1 MPPLPTDLR
10 SQLESTVIAA
20 RTVAEEA
27 AAAALTTLAVSRDD
41 PFPAMNEEQRRLRRA
56 LRARARQLGA
66 GVLADGMDALR
77 HEIAYAQWHRMLF
90 ARFLADNHLLMH
102 PDGVAVTL
110 DDCRELAAEEGAADG
125 WELAARYASLM
136 LPGLFTAAD
145 PTVQVRLAPEHRHAL
160 EQLLQNLPTH
170 VFIADDSLGWVYQF
184 WQSKQKKL
192 VNQRGDKIDAASLG
206 PVTQLFTEDYMV
218 QFLLHNTL
226 GAWWA
231 AHHPESALVK
241 TFTYLRREDSRE
253 IGDWRLEIGAES
265 PISNLYSPIST
276 LQSPISNLT
285 LLDPFGG
292 SGHFMVAA
300 FELLVPMRM
309 EEEWLDAER
318 AVRAVIRD
326 NLFLLDIDPRCCQMA
341 TFNLLLAAWKRIG
354 YRRDLPVP
362 NVACSGIAVQ
372 GQLADWLKLANGDA
386 RLSAA
391 LTRLYDLC
399 VQAPTLGSLIDPA
412 AAPLQQRLFSAD
424 FAEVAPLL
432 ARALAKERGDDP
444 AAALVGES
452 AAGALRALQLLA
464 RTYTLVATNVPYLA
478 RGKQDETLRSHA
490 DAHYPASKHDLATM
504 ALERCLAFC
513 APGGTTA
520 LVLPQNWLFLTSYR
534 ALREKLLRQE
544 TWHWVARLGPGAF
557 ATISGEVVKA
567 ILTVITHS
575 APPDG
580 HSMAGIDASAAPTPE
595 AKAAQLRT
603 GEVKRVAQSAQLANP
618 DARVALEESTNDELL
633 EKYACAHE
641 GLTTGDIERF
651 VRKFWE
657 APANP
662 DWVNYIQNADDT
674 IFYGGR
680 TDVIFWRE
688 NGIELA
694 SFAGSAI
701 KGRNAWGKPGLRVT
715 QMRHLPITLYT
726 GEIFGKNAA
735 TLTPYHL
742 DHLLAIW
749 CFCSSP
755 EYGEYVRQI
764 DQSLKVTTATLTK
777 VPFDLDYW
785 TQVAAERYPDGLP
798 PPFSNDPTQWL
809 FGGHPVGASDPLQV
823 AVARLLGYR
832 WPQHADDDLDAFADA
847 DGIVCLAPVAG
858 EAPAHERLRSL
869 LAHAYRHPPTLPD
882 FERYRVGDFVPTTP
896 VPVDAGWSLATQQ
909 ALLAAAGYGGQ
920 TLEVWLRDGFFEQHC
935 RRFHN
940 RPFVW
945 HIWDGRKDGFAA
957 LVNYHKLDAAGL
969 QKLTYTYLGAWIAAQ
984 RAAVQRGE
992 AGADGRL
999 VAALELQQKL
1009 ALIEEG
1015 EPPYDIYVRW
1025 KSVAEQ
1031 PLGWNPDLND
1041 GVRLNIRPFVE
1052 AGVLRKKFTIH
1063 WKPDRGKNADGSE
1076 RVNDRHLSRAEK
1088 VAARAG

>member
-10 SQLESTVIAA
+10 SQLESTVVAA
-20 RTVAEEA
+20 RTLAEMA
-27 AAAALTTLAVSRDD
+27 AADALTTLAVSRDEA
-41 PFPAMNEEQRRLRRA
+41 FPAMNEAQRRLRRA
-56 LRARARQLGA
+56 LRARARQVGTGDQRA
-66 GVLADGMDALR
+66 GMTALI
-77 HEIAYAQWHRMLF
+77 HEIAYEQWHRMLF
-90 ARFLADNHLLMH
+90 ARFLAENHLLMH

-110 DDCRELAAEEGAADG
+110 DDCRELAPEEGAADG

-136 LPGLFTAAD
+136 LPGLFAAND
-145 PTVQVRLAPEHRHAL
+145 PTVQVRLAPEHRHGL
-160 EQLLQNLPTH
+160 EQLVQSLPAA
-170 VFIADDSLGWVYQF
+170 VFTADDSLGWVYQF

-218 QFLLHNTL
+218 RFLLHNTL

-231 AHHPESALVK
+231 ARHPASALVK
-241 TFTYLRREDSRE
+241 TFTYLRETGT
-253 IGDWRLEIGAES
+253 GDWRLVIG
-265 PISNLYSPIST
+265 PQSPIST
-276 LQSPISNLT
+276 LT

-292 SGHFMVAA
+292 SGHFIVAA

-309 EEEWLDAER
+309 EEEGLDTEA

-326 NLFLLDIDPRCCQMA
+326 NLFLLDIDPRCCQVA
-341 TFNLLLAAWKRIG
+341 TFNLLLAAWKRAS

-362 NVACSGIAVQ
+362 NIACSGIAVQ
-372 GQLADWLKLANGDA
+372 GQRADWLKLANGDA
-386 RLSAA
+386 RLAAA
-391 LTRLYDLC
+391 LTRLYELL

-412 AAPLQQRLFSAD
+412 AAPLQERLFSAD
-424 FAEVAPLL
+424 YAEVAPLL

-452 AAGALRALQLLA
+452 AAGALAALRLLA
-464 RTYTLVATNVPYLA
+464 RTYSLVATNVPYLA
-478 RGKQDETLRSHA
+478 RGKQDATLRTHA
-490 DAHYPASKHDLATM
+490 DAHYAASKHDLATM

-513 APGGTTA
+513 APGGATA
-520 LVLPQNWLFLTSYR
+520 LVLPQNWLFLTSYT
-534 ALREKLLRQE
+534 ALRTKLLRQE

-567 ILTVITHS
+567 ILTVIARS
-575 APPDG
+575 APDAEQV
-580 HSMAGIDASAAPTPE
+580 MAGVDVSAAATPE
-595 AKAAQLRT
+595 AKATQLRT
-603 GEVKRVAQSAQLANP
+603 SEVKRVAQAQQLANP
-618 DARVALEESTNDELL
+618 DARVALEESTNAELL
-633 EKYACAHE
+633 EKYAYAHE

-662 DWVNYIQNADDT
+662 DWNNYIQNADDT

-680 TDVIFWRE
+680 TDVIFWQE
-688 NGIELA
+688 NGNELA

-701 KGRNAWGKPGLRVT
+701 KGRNAWGNRGLRVT
-715 QMRHLPITLYT
+715 QMQHLPITLYT

-742 DHLLAIW
+742 DHLPAIW

-755 EYGEYVRQI
+755 EYHDAVRRI
-764 DQSLKVTTATLTK
+764 DQKLNVTTSTLTK
-777 VPFDLDYW
+777 VPFDLEHW

-798 PPFSNDPTQWL
+798 PPFSNDPTQWI
-809 FGGHPVGASDPLQV
+809 FNGHPAGANDPLQV

-832 WPQHADDDLDAFADA
+832 WPENGADDLDAFADG
-847 DGIVCLAPVAG
+847 DGIVCLVPVAG
-858 EAPAHERLRSL
+858 EAPAHERLRRL
-869 LAHAYRHPPTLPD
+869 LAHAYTHPPQLPD
-882 FERYRVGDFVPTTP
+882 FARYRVGDFVPTTP
-896 VPVDAGWSLATQQ
+896 VPVDGGWSLATQQ
-909 ALLAAAGYGGQ
+909 ALLAAAGYAGQ
-920 TLEVWLRDGFFEQHC
+920 TLEAWLRDGFFEQHC

-940 RPFVW
+940 RPFLW

-957 LVNYHKLDAAGL
+957 LVNVHKLDAAGL
-969 QKLTYTYLGAWIAAQ
+969 QKLAYTYLGAWIAAQ
-984 RAAVQRGE
+984 RAGVQHGE

-999 VAALELQQKL
+999 VAGLELQQKL
-1009 ALIEEG
+1009 ALIQEG
-1015 EPPYDIYVRW
+1015 EPPYDLYVRW
-1025 KSVAEQ
+1025 KSVAAQ
-1031 PLGWNPDLND
+1031 PLGWQPDLND
-1041 GVRLNIRPFVE
+1041 GVRINIRPFVL

-1063 WKPDRGKNADGSE
+1063 WKPDRGKDTGGGE
-1076 RVNDRHLSRAEK
+1076 RVNDRHVTRAAK